1 MEETFTDKEFCK
13 ALKVDRATSAR
24 WREQGIVGFLK
35 LPNGQ
40 IRYYQRHI
48 DQALKMFEELAALAV
63 QNSKRSVK
71 GRVVNIRVAER
82 GNDGSMAQN
91 A

>member
-1 MEETFTDKEFCK
+1 MSIEETFTDKEFCK

-24 WREQGIVGFLK
+24 WREQGVVGYLK

-48 DQALKMFEELAALAV
+48 DQAFKMFEELAAL
-63 QNSKRSVK
+63 QNGNSTIK
-71 GRVVNIRVAER
+71 GRVVNIGIAK
-82 GNDGSMAQN
+82 GGHN
-91 A
+91 ASVS

>member
-13 ALKVDRATSAR
+13 NWKVDRATSAR
-24 WREQGIVGFLK
+24 WRESGMLGYIK

-40 IRYYQRHI
+40 IRYLQRHL
-48 DQALKMFEELAALAV
+48 DELTERFERLAAA
-63 QNSKRSVK
+63 QDGDRSIE
-71 GRVVNIRVAER
+71 GGVVNISVAKRRHDGRV
-82 GNDGSMAQN
+82 AQN

>member
-1 MEETFTDKEFCK
+1 MEQTFTDKEFC
-13 ALKVDRATSAR
+13 AAFKVDRATSAR

-48 DQALKMFEELAALAV
+48 DALQESIEKSATAL
-63 QNSKRSVK
+63 QNSDGTIKRGVIDIGVAKRRNNGSV
-71 GRVVNIRVAER
+71 
-82 GNDGSMAQN
+82 AQN